1 MQRLAVRVLSQT
13 CDGASKFQLS
23 RSLAETLLIK
33 GRNLDEQK
41 WLRDM
46 VFLRYN
52 MQLQNFVP
60 GNVVSN
66 EPGLVDDWL
75 ADRNNAL

>member
-1 MQRLAVRVLSQT
+1 
-13 CDGASKFQLS
+13 
-23 RSLAETLLIK
+23 
-33 GRNLDEQK
+33 
-41 WLRDM
+41 M